1 MRDVGWVRA
10 FCVTAAAM
18 LCGGSPAVADPAV
31 EGIATEAPAAES
43 HLSGGHPEKF
53 LYFSG
58 FDLWRSGSSF
68 YGGLQWAPRG
78 LNEDGFTLKLLL
90 AEGSYRYLAGTTD
103 IRGTGLLASVMPG
116 WRIKRG
122 DFEVKI
128 FAGLDLQNHR
138 TSPDDPG
145 NSLRGTH
152 AGLRVGADLW
162 WEPTRDIMA
171 AASISGSTIGTTFG
185 IRAAAGWR
193 VMDRFWTGPEIETS
207 GDEVYRQYRIGVHL
221 TSFKT
226 AAFEW
231 TLGAGYVEDNSS
243 RSGLYGRVSLLTRR

>member
-1 MRDVGWVRA
+1 MRGVGRVRV
-10 FCVTAAAM
+10 FGVIAAVI
-18 LCGGSPAVADPAV
+18 LCSGSPAVADPAV
-31 EGIATEAPAAES
+31 EGLAVHAPAEQS
-43 HLSGGHPEKF
+43 HLRGGTPEKF

-58 FDLWRSGSSF
+58 FDLWRSGGSF

-90 AEGSYRYLAGTTD
+90 AEGTYRYLAGTTNV
-103 IRGTGLLASVMPG
+103 RGTGLLASVMPG

-122 DFEVKI
+122 NFEAKI
-128 FAGLDLQNHR
+128 FAGPDLQNHW
-138 TSPDDPG
+138 TSIDDPG
-145 NSLRGTH
+145 NRLRGTH

-162 WEPTRDIMA
+162 WEPTKEIMMA
-171 AASISGSTIGTTFG
+171 ASVSGSTIGTTFG

-193 VMDRFWTGPEIETS
+193 VMDRFWTGPEVETS
-207 GDEVYRQYRIGVHL
+207 GDEIYRQYRIGAHL
-221 TSFKT
+221 TSFKA

-243 RSGLYGRVSLLTRR
+243 RSGIYGRVSLLTRR